1 MGTEDHKLF
10 STPVSVGD
18 GFRRADGK
26 SWAIIG
32 VSVVVAGLIVAGVS
46 LFVSK
51 PEVKWPSSPVP
62 AQVSPQAQPKPDALP
77 GEPKTYDVAPRGAT
91 PETK

>member
-10 STPVSVGD
+10 STPVSAGD

-26 SWAIIG
+26 SWAILG
-32 VSVVVAGLIVAGVS
+32 VAAVLAGLIVAGVS
-46 LFVSK
+46 LFVPK
-51 PEVKWPSSPVP
+51 PEVKWPSSPEP
-62 AQVSPQAQPKPDALP
+62 AKVYPEAPKQPEALP
-77 GEPKTYDVAPRGAT
+77 DEPKTYDVAPRGAA